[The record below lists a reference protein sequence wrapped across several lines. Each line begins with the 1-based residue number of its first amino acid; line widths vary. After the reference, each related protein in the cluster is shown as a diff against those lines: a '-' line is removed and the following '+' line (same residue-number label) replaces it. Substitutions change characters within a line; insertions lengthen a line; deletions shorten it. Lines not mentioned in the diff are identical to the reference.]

1 MSKSHLQV
9 SDRKIAANRRNA
21 QKSTGP
27 KTLRGKSYSRT
38 NALKHGLFAMDV
50 FAGEGAKRENV
61 QEYEQLLDKLWKCYQ
76 PEGAAEELEVTR
88 IAACWWRLQ
97 RAWRYENS
105 EIAFQH
111 CGVDA
116 CIQNLFNPEVNDTP
130 CVPYHAA
137 VRLLKRAQE
146 EVEATG
152 GISDKLQKEFEDAN
166 SPFQMLLSVIAVTT
180 KSGSEEAADQG
191 SSENDRVTVDPK
203 EVRNRQRSIQ
213 NAINFVYRE
222 LKSCVDATTTG
233 SYDNQSVP
241 KADVLDRL
249 LRAEAA
255 AERNLNRTVDR
266 LERLQRRRTGEII
279 PAPISVRLSR

>member
-1 MSKSHLQV
+1 MSKSPLQV

-76 PEGAAEELEVTR
+76 PEGAAEELEVSR

-105 EIAFQH
+105 EIAVEH
-111 CGVDA
+111 SGVDA
-116 CIQNLFNPEVNDTP
+116 CIQNLFDPEVNDTP
-130 CVPYHAA
+130 CVPFHAA

-146 EVEATG
+146 EVEASG
-152 GISDKLQKEFEDAN
+152 SISDKLQKEFEDAD
-166 SPFQMLLSVIAVTT
+166 SPFRALLYLVAVAT
-180 KSGSEEAADQG
+180 KSESAEAAAQG
-191 SSENDRVTVDPK
+191 SSENDRVKPDSK
-203 EVRNRQRSIQ
+203 EVRVRHQSIQ
-213 NAINFVYRE
+213 NAIEFVHRRLEE
-222 LKSCVDATTTG
+222 LVDDLTTC
-233 SYDNQSVP
+233 SYDNRSVP

-249 LRAEAA
+249 LRAEAVT
-255 AERNLNRTVDR
+255 ERNLNRAVDR
-266 LERLQRRRTGEII
+266 LERLQRRRTGEIV